1 MLSRLEKERYLRHIM
16 LEDVGEEGQLKLLK
30 SSVLVVGAWG
40 SWISDFDVF
49 VRCWDRKNRYCG
61 F

>member
-40 SWISDFDVF
+40 SWISGFDVF
-49 VRCWDRKNRYCG
+49 VRRWDRKNRYCG

>member
-30 SSVLVVGAWG
+30 SSVLVVGAG
-40 SWISDFDVF
+40 GLGFSGFDVF
-49 VRCWDRKNRYCG
+49 VHRWDRKNRYCG

>member
-30 SSVLVVGAWG
+30 SSVLVIWG
-40 SWISDFDVF
+40 WRSWLSGFDVF
-49 VRCWDRKNRYCG
+49 VCRWDRKNRYCG